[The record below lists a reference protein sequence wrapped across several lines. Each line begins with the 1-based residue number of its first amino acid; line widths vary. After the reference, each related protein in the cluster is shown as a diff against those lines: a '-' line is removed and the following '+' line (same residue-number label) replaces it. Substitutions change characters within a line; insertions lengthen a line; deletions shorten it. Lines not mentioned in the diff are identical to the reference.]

1 MIRLP
6 YICLIALIFGI
17 SSCGIYSFSG
27 ASISNEVK
35 SISINPFENVATLAP
50 PVLSNTLTEAL
61 KDKFSSETNLIPL
74 NNDSDLIFSGRITN
88 YSINPIAIQADE
100 TASKNRLSITV
111 KVKFVNII
119 DEESNYDKTF
129 SRYADYESSQDFTS
143 IEESLNEEI
152 ISQLIDDIF
161 NEAFTNW

>member
-6 YICLIALIFGI
+6 YICLIALLFGI

-35 SISINPFENVATLAP
+35 SVSINPFENVASLAP

-74 NNDSDLIFSGRITN
+74 NSDGDLIFSGRITN

-152 ISQLIDDIF
+152 VSQLIDDIF

>member
-6 YICLIALIFGI
+6 YICLIALLFGV

-27 ASISNEVK
+27 ASISNEAK
-35 SISINPFENVATLAP
+35 SVSIDPFKNVASLAP

-74 NNDSDLIFSGRITN
+74 NSDGDLTFSGRITD

-100 TASKNRLSITV
+100 TASKNRLSITI

-152 ISQLIDDIF
+152 VSQLIDDIF

>member
-1 MIRLP
+1 M
-6 YICLIALIFGI
+6 
-17 SSCGIYSFSG
+17 
-27 ASISNEVK
+27 K
-35 SISINPFENVATLAP
+35 SVSINPFKNVASLAP

-74 NNDSDLIFSGRITN
+74 NSDGDLIFSGRITN
-88 YSINPIAIQADE
+88 YSINPIAIQTDE

-152 ISQLIDDIF
+152 VSQLIDDIF

>member
-6 YICLIALIFGI
+6 YICLIALLFGV

-35 SISINPFENVATLAP
+35 SVSINPFKNVASLAP
-50 PVLSNTLTEAL
+50 PVLSSSLTEAL

-74 NNDSDLIFSGRITN
+74 NSDGDLIFSGRITN

-152 ISQLIDDIF
+152 VSQLIDDIF

>member
-1 MIRLP
+1 MRLSF
-6 YICLIALIFGI
+6 IFLINLLFAM
-17 SSCGIYSFSG
+17 SSCGIYSFTG
-27 ASISNEVK
+27 ASISKEVK
-35 SISINPFENVATLAP
+35 SVSINQFENIASLAP

-61 KDKFSSETNLIPL
+61 KDKFSTETNLIPL
-74 NNDSDLIFSGRITN
+74 NKDGDLMFTARITN

-100 TASKNRLSITV
+100 TASKNRLSINI
-111 KVKFVNII
+111 KVKFINIK
-119 DEESNYDKTF
+119 DKESNFEKSF

-152 ISQLIDDIF
+152 VSQLVDDIF

>member
-1 MIRLP
+1 
-6 YICLIALIFGI
+6 
-17 SSCGIYSFSG
+17 
-27 ASISNEVK
+27 VK
-35 SISINPFENVATLAP
+35 SVSINPFKNVASLAP

-61 KDKFSSETNLIPL
+61 KDKFSSETKLIPL
-74 NNDSDLIFSGRITN
+74 NSDGDLIFSGRITN
-88 YSINPIAIQADE
+88 YSINPIAIQSNE

-143 IEESLNEEI
+143 IEESLSEEI
-152 ISQLIDDIF
+152 VSQLIDDIF

>member
-6 YICLIALIFGI
+6 YVCFIAIIFGI

-27 ASISNEVK
+27 ASISNVVK
-35 SISINPFENVATLAP
+35 SVSINPFENVASLAP

-61 KDKFSSETNLIPL
+61 KDKFSSETSLIPL
-74 NNDSDLIFSGRITN
+74 NSDSDLIFSGRITN

-129 SRYADYESSQDFTS
+129 SRYADYESSQDFAS

>member
-6 YICLIALIFGI
+6 YICFIALIFGI

-35 SISINPFENVATLAP
+35 SISINPFENVASLAP

-74 NNDSDLIFSGRITN
+74 NSDGDLIFSGRITN

-152 ISQLIDDIF
+152 VSQLIDDIF

>member
-1 MIRLP
+1 MIRLI
-6 YICLIALIFGI
+6 YICFIALLFGI
-17 SSCGIYSFSG
+17 SSCGMYSFSG

-35 SISINPFENVATLAP
+35 SVSINQFEKVASLAP
-50 PVLSNTLTEAL
+50 PILSNTLTEAL
-61 KDKFSSETNLIPL
+61 KDKFSSETKLIPS
-74 NNDSDLIFSGRITN
+74 NSDGDLIFSGRITN

-111 KVKFVNII
+111 KVKFVNIL
-119 DEESNYDKTF
+119 DKESDYDKTF
-129 SRYADYESSQDFTS
+129 SRYADYESSQDFTNV
-143 IEESLNEEI
+143 EESLNEEI

>member
-6 YICLIALIFGI
+6 YIYLIGLLFEIC
-17 SSCGIYSFSG
+17 SCGIYSFSG
-27 ASISNEVK
+27 ASISKEVK
-35 SISINPFENVATLAP
+35 SIGINPFENVATLAP

-61 KDKFSSETNLIPL
+61 KDKFSSETSLIPL
-74 NNDSDLIFSGRITN
+74 NSDSDLIFSGRITN

-119 DEESNYDKTF
+119 DKESNYDKTF
-129 SRYADYESSQDFTS
+129 SRYADYESSQDFAS

>member
-1 MIRLP
+1 
-6 YICLIALIFGI
+6 
-17 SSCGIYSFSG
+17 
-27 ASISNEVK
+27 VK
-35 SISINPFENVATLAP
+35 SVSINLFKNVASLAP

-61 KDKFSSETNLIPL
+61 KDKFSSETNLLPL
-74 NNDSDLIFSGRITN
+74 NSDGDLIFSGRITN
-88 YSINPIAIQADE
+88 YSINPIAIQTDE

-152 ISQLIDDIF
+152 VSQLIDDIF

>member
-1 MIRLP
+1 MCFIVL
-6 YICLIALIFGI
+6 LFGI

-35 SISINPFENVATLAP
+35 SVSINPFENVASLAP
-50 PVLSNTLTEAL
+50 PVLSNTLTETL
-61 KDKFSSETNLIPL
+61 KDKFSSETNLTPL
-74 NNDSDLIFSGRITN
+74 NSDGDLIFSGRIIN

-143 IEESLNEEI
+143 LEESLNEEI

>member
-1 MIRLP
+1 
-6 YICLIALIFGI
+6 
-17 SSCGIYSFSG
+17 
-27 ASISNEVK
+27 
-35 SISINPFENVATLAP
+35 
-50 PVLSNTLTEAL
+50 
-61 KDKFSSETNLIPL
+61 
-74 NNDSDLIFSGRITN
+74 
-88 YSINPIAIQADE
+88 
-100 TASKNRLSITV
+100 RLSITV

-152 ISQLIDDIF
+152 VSQLIDDIF

>member
-1 MIRLP
+1 M
-6 YICLIALIFGI
+6 YFT
-17 SSCGIYSFSG
+17 YSEF
-27 ASISNEVK
+27 I
-35 SISINPFENVATLAP
+35 
-50 PVLSNTLTEAL
+50 
-61 KDKFSSETNLIPL
+61 KFSSETNLIPL
-74 NNDSDLIFSGRITN
+74 NSDGDLIFSGRITN
-88 YSINPIAIQADE
+88 YSINPIAIQTDE

-152 ISQLIDDIF
+152 VSQLIDDIF

>member
-6 YICLIALIFGI
+6 YICLIALLFGV

-27 ASISNEVK
+27 ASISNEAK
-35 SISINPFENVATLAP
+35 SVSIDPFKNVASSAP
-50 PVLSNTLTEAL
+50 PVLSNTLTEAF

-74 NNDSDLIFSGRITN
+74 NKDGDLTFSGRITN

-143 IEESLNEEI
+143 IEESLSEEI
-152 ISQLIDDIF
+152 VSQLIDDIF

>member
-1 MIRLP
+1 VIRLP
-6 YICLIALIFGI
+6 YICLIALLFGI
-17 SSCGIYSFSG
+17 SSSGISLLSG

-35 SISINPFENVATLAP
+35 SVTINPFENVASLAP

-74 NNDSDLIFSGRITN
+74 NSDGDLIFSGRITN
-88 YSINPIAIQADE
+88 YSINPIAIQTDE

-152 ISQLIDDIF
+152 VSQLIDDIF

>member
-6 YICLIALIFGI
+6 YICLIALLFGV

-35 SISINPFENVATLAP
+35 SVSINPFENVASLAP

-74 NNDSDLIFSGRITN
+74 NSDGDLIFSGRITN

-152 ISQLIDDIF
+152 VSQLIDDIF

>member
-1 MIRLP
+1 MIRLTHI
-6 YICLIALIFGI
+6 YISSLLFGI

-35 SISINPFENVATLAP
+35 SVSINPFENVASLAP
-50 PVLSNTLTEAL
+50 PLLTNSITEAL

-74 NNDSDLIFSGRITN
+74 NNDGDLIFSGRITN
-88 YSINPIAIQADE
+88 YNINPIAIQADE
-100 TASKNRLSITV
+100 TASKNRLSINV
-111 KVKFVNII
+111 KVKFVNIT

-129 SRYADYESSQDFTS
+129 SRYVDYESSQDFTS
-143 IEESLNEEI
+143 IEQSLNEEI
-152 ISQLIDDIF
+152 VSQLIDDIF

>member
-6 YICLIALIFGI
+6 YVCFIAIIFGI

-27 ASISNEVK
+27 ASISNVVK
-35 SISINPFENVATLAP
+35 SVSINPFENVASLAP
-50 PVLSNTLTEAL
+50 PVLTNTLTESL
-61 KDKFSSETNLIPL
+61 KDKFLSETKLIPL
-74 NNDSDLIFSGRITN
+74 KSDGDLNFSGRITN

-111 KVKFVNII
+111 KVKFVNIT

-129 SRYADYESSQDFTS
+129 SRYVDYESSQDFTS

-152 ISQLIDDIF
+152 VFQLIDDIF